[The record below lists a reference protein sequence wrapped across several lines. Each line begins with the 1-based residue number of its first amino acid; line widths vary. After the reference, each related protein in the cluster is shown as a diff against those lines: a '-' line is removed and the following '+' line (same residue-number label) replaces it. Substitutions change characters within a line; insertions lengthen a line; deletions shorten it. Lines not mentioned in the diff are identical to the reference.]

1 MDAEFTVAWSNRAR
15 NDLDRIY
22 QFILE
27 RWTVREAEALLDIV
41 QDFERTVSLSPLIF
55 KKSPTFSQCHLATVH
70 RNLSILYQF
79 DGETVFILTLFDNR
93 MDDIFR

>member
-1 MDAEFTVAWSNRAR
+1 MDAEFTVAWSNRAK

-27 RWTVREAEALLDIV
+27 RWTVREAEAMLDIV
-41 QDFERTVSLSPLIF
+41 QDFEQMVSLSPLIF
-55 KKSPTFSQCHLATVH
+55 KRSPTFPYCHLATVH
-70 RNLSILYQF
+70 RNLSILYRF

-93 MDDIFR
+93 MADIFR